1 MAALH
6 DWLARQADAL
16 DQSDAL
22 ASEVLPALAAHGC
35 FRAGVPASLGGAGN
49 AIDGTGSGDA
59 RAAILAIAD
68 VARHSLTAAFVFW
81 GQRAFIEY
89 LLQSPNAALRE
100 RLLPQLLDG
109 TLAGATGLSNAM
121 KFLSGM
127 EPLQIRATPAG
138 SLSNNTKSS
147 TLVEQTGGWTLN
159 GKLAWITN
167 LHPQR
172 FVAAAAVA
180 PVNGAPPAVVMFDSA
195 AAGVQR
201 SANLQLIALRG
212 SNTAAV
218 QLEQVAAPAAH
229 IISAQA
235 QQWLPRVRPAFLGMQ
250 CGMAIGLAQAS
261 LDHAAQAAARGRG
274 QLAADIAAVR
284 TALAAHSA
292 QLLDGVASGR
302 FVTQA
307 PAMFR
312 LRIGLADL
320 VRQAVTL
327 ELHAKGG
334 HAYLE
339 AEQDGFARR
348 LRESAFI
355 PVITPS
361 VTQLQAALAQHA
373 ETAP

>member
-1 MAALH
+1 VAALH
-6 DWLARQADAL
+6 DWLAQHADAL
-16 DQSDAL
+16 DQSESL
-22 ASEVLPALAAHGC
+22 ADDVMPALAAHGC
-35 FRAGVPASLGGAGN
+35 FRAGVPVSLGGTGGDRGN
-49 AIDGTGSGDA
+49 VGDA
-59 RAAILAIAD
+59 ILGIAD
-68 VARHSLTAAFVFW
+68 VARHSLTASFVYW
-81 GQRAFIEY
+81 GQRSFIEY
-89 LLQSPNAALRE
+89 LLQSPNAALRD
-100 RLLPQLLDG
+100 RLLPELLDG
-109 TLAGATGLSNAM
+109 SLAGATGLSNAM

-127 EPLQIRATPAG
+127 EPLQIDATPRNAADG
-138 SLSNNTKSS
+138 D
-147 TLVEQTGGWTLN
+147 GWTLD

-167 LHPQR
+167 LRPQR

-180 PVNGAPPAVVMFDSA
+180 PVNGAPPAVVMFASDA
-195 AAGVQR
+195 PGVQR

-212 SNTAAV
+212 SHTAAV
-218 QLEQVAAPAAH
+218 RLEHVAVPPEN

-235 QQWLPRVRPAFLGMQ
+235 PEWLPRVRPAFLGMQ
-250 CGMAIGLAQAS
+250 CGMSIGLAQAS
-261 LDHAAQAAARGRG
+261 LESAANAAHAAKGRG
-274 QLAADIAAVR
+274 QLADDIAD
-284 TALAAHSA
+284 TQDALAQHIT

-302 FVTQA
+302 FVTEA

-312 LRIGLADL
+312 LRLGLAEL

-361 VTQLQAALAQHA
+361 VTQLQAALAKHA
-373 ETAP
+373 GVTR